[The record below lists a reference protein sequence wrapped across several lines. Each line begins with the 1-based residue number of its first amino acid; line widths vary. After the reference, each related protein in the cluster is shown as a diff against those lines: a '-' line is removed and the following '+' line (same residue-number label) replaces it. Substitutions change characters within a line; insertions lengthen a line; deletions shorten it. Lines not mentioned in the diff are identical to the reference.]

1 MDKINNDN
9 SISQHSKTFSFAS
22 MFLPRKIKHDV
33 YKMYQF
39 CRSYDDSVDKDA
51 SVPDEQYET
60 ELNKLGINK
69 KALEQLKI
77 GIDSDRNFNRFI
89 GMDDLIV
96 YSYRVAGCVGIM
108 MCDVLNVENDKDK
121 YYAIDLGIAMQITNI
136 CRDVFED
143 AANRRIYIPKEI
155 MPNDDLNSIDNQE
168 IFKYV
173 CELHDFAE
181 EYYSSALNGITSIP
195 LKSRFSI
202 LLALRLYQAIG
213 RKILSNENLFFKQT
227 INTTLLEKLKIFLKC
242 IFEFFFFFLFRFKK
256 NHNSELHSCLTGLP
270 FIHDKV

>member
-1 MDKINNDN
+1 MDKFNNDN

-22 MFLPRKIKHDV
+22 IFLPKKIKYDV
-33 YKMYQF
+33 YKIYQF
-39 CRSYDDSVDKDA
+39 CRLYDDSADKDT
-51 SVPDEQYET
+51 SIPDDLYET
-60 ELNKLGINK
+60 ELNKLEINK

-77 GIDSDRNFNRFI
+77 GIDSDRNFKRFI
-89 GMDDLIV
+89 RMDDLII

-108 MCDVLNVENDKDK
+108 MCDVLNVENNKDK

-143 AANRRIYIPKEI
+143 AANKRIYIPKEI
-155 MPNDDLNSIDNQE
+155 MPGDDLHSIDNQE
-168 IFKYV
+168 IFKYI
-173 CELHDFAE
+173 CRLHDFAE
-181 EYYSSALNGITSIP
+181 EYYSSALNGIASIP
-195 LKSRFSI
+195 LRSRFSI

-227 INTTLLEKLKIFLKC
+227 INTTLIEKLIIFLKC
-242 IFEFFFFFLFRFKK
+242 IFEFFFCFLFPFKK
-256 NHNSELHSCLTGLP
+256 KHDSELHSCLTGLP

>member
-1 MDKINNDN
+1 
-9 SISQHSKTFSFAS
+9 
-22 MFLPRKIKHDV
+22 
-33 YKMYQF
+33 MYQF
-39 CRSYDDSVDKDA
+39 CRSYDDSADKD
-51 SVPDEQYET
+51 VTIPDKKYET

-143 AANRRIYIPKEI
+143 ATNKRIYIPKEI

-173 CELHDFAE
+173 CKLHDFAE